1 MWDMKPKAT
10 NEQTRKTNK
19 QNFIDMDNSMVVTRG
34 KKWLGEVVKGEGGQI
49 YGNRKRFD
57 FEW

>member
-1 MWDMKPKAT
+1 
-10 NEQTRKTNK
+10 
-19 QNFIDMDNSMVVTRG
+19 MDNSMVVTRG
-34 KKWLGEVVKGEGGQI
+34 KKWLGEVVKGEGDQI